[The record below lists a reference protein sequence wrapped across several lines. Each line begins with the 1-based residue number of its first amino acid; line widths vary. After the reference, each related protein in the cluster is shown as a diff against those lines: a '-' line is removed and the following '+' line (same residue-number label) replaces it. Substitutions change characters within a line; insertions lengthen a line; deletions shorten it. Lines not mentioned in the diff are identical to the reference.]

1 MKHVRLYIFLYFTLG
16 WMLDVVYRCMD
27 NITRNQ
33 PPHWAERSVEQA
45 TGFYLAMA
53 LLPWIFFVT
62 RRFPVGLSWKPI
74 LAHLGAVACFGF
86 AHTSLMWGSRLI
98 LFPLFGL
105 GRYDYGTMPTRY
117 FMEFPSQFLHYA
129 GWVAG
134 YTVYRN
140 WLRTKDLEKEL
151 MAAQLAALTHRL
163 QPHFLFNALNAVSAT
178 IYEDPRRADKMLEGI
193 SDFLRATLKVP
204 DAPMV
209 PLSAEFGLARRYLE
223 VMKTRLEDRLQFE
236 IECDADL
243 ESAQVPALLLQP
255 LVENAIEHGQDPV
268 SGRVDIR
275 LQAARQDRF
284 LTISIRDRGPGFGA
298 DARGANGNGLSN
310 ARQRLNTVY
319 REQGSLD
326 LIRDSAGTLVRVRI
340 PV

>member
-27 NITRNQ
+27 NITRSQ
-33 PPHWAERSVEQA
+33 PPHWADRSVEQA
-45 TGFYLAMA
+45 TGYYLAMA

-62 RRFPVGLSWKPI
+62 RRFPIGLSSKPI
-74 LAHLGAVACFGF
+74 VAHLAAVVCFGF
-86 AHTSLMWGSRLI
+86 VHTSLMWGSRLI

-105 GRYDYGTMPTRY
+105 GPYDYGTMPTRY

-129 GWVAG
+129 GWVGG
-134 YTVYRN
+134 YAVYRN

-151 MAAQLAALTHRL
+151 VAARLAALTNRL

-178 IYEDPRRADKMLEGI
+178 VYEDPRRADKMIEGI

-204 DAPMV
+204 EAPMV
-209 PLSAEFGLARRYLE
+209 PLSAEFGLARQYLE
-223 VMKTRLEDRLQFE
+223 VMKTRLEDRLQFK

-243 ESAQVPALLLQP
+243 DRTQIPALLLQP

-268 SGRVDIR
+268 SGRVEV
-275 LQAARQDRF
+275 LLEAAREDAF
-284 LTISIRDRGPGFGA
+284 LTISIRDRGRGFGP
-298 DARGANGNGLSN
+298 DGPRANGDGLSN
-310 ARQRLNTVY
+310 VRQRLKTVY
-319 REQGSLD
+319 RDYASLD
-326 LIRDSAGTLVRVRI
+326 LVHDAEGTRVCVRI